1 VPLILHSRVFDV
13 HCYPLPCLALPHTT
27 VGSVPQ
33 KQYDYYEFRVSSIS
47 GQPIR
52 FTLNPSDSS
61 DLDLYVVFRN
71 KSSTG
76 SLDDRNIPGNITVQ

>member
-1 VPLILHSRVFDV
+1 M
-13 HCYPLPCLALPHTT
+13 PCHALPHISA
-27 VGSVPQ
+27 GSVPQ
-33 KQYDYYEFRVSSIS
+33 KQYDYYEFRVGSTS

-52 FTLNPSDSS
+52 FTLNPSDTS

-76 SLDDRNIPGNITVQ
+76 SLDDRNVPGNITVQ